1 MEIPR
6 EKLIEP
12 ERSDFIRAFYWTEEA
27 LFILD
32 QRKLPLKEVYF
43 RAENLDSVRRAI
55 REMLVRGAPA
65 IGIVTAIGIYV
76 GLKEIERKKKFPL
89 SLKKLEGYFREME
102 WKLSTA
108 RPTAVNLFWAL
119 ERMKRLF
126 EKILSKWKEEKIEYL
141 DRTHFEGLLGEV
153 KREALSIW
161 EEDILANLQMGEFGS
176 ELLPEGGIL
185 THCNTGALATGGYG
199 TALGVIRRAFEK
211 EKKIQVFVD
220 ETRPYLQ
227 GARLT
232 AWELSKV
239 KVPYIIITD
248 NSAGFLMKKGLIKA
262 VIVGADRIARNGDT
276 ANKIGTYSLA
286 VLARHHGIPFYI
298 CAPSSTFDLNTPS
311 GKEIPIEERSQEEVL
326 YCAGKKITPKRAKAL
341 NLAFDVTPSEYIS
354 AFITEK
360 GIIYP
365 PYEKN
370 LVRMLGYG

>member
-1 MEIPR
+1 MDLHR
-6 EKLIEP
+6 ENLIEP
-12 ERSDFIRAFYWTEEA
+12 EKADFIRPFIWTEEA
-27 LFILD
+27 LYILD
-32 QRKLPLKEVYF
+32 QRKLPLKEKYIK
-43 RAENLDSVRRAI
+43 AETLEDVRSAI

-65 IGIVTAIGIYV
+65 IGIVAAIGIYV

-89 SLKKLEGYFREME
+89 SLKKLENYFGEME

-119 ERMKRLF
+119 ERIK
-126 EKILSKWKEEKIEYL
+126 KV
-141 DRTHFEGLLGEV
+141 FEGYLLRWNKENTEKVDKERFSELLEGI
-153 KREALSIW
+153 KKEALSIW
-161 EEDILANLQMGEFGS
+161 EEDILANLKMAELGS

-199 TALGVIRRAFEK
+199 TALGVIRKAFEK
-211 EKKIQVFVD
+211 GKKIKVFVD

-248 NSAGFLMKKGLIKA
+248 NSAGFLMRKGLIKA

-286 VLARHHGIPFYI
+286 VLAKTHGIPFYI
-298 CAPSSTFDLNTPS
+298 CAPSSTFDLKTPS
-311 GKEIPIEERSQEEVL
+311 GEKIPIEERNEREVL
-326 YCAGKKITPKRAKAL
+326 YCAGKRIAPKRAKAL
-341 NLAFDVTPSEYIS
+341 NLAFDVTPSEYIT

-360 GIIYP
+360 GVIYP
-365 PYEKN
+365 PFEENILKVMGN
-370 LVRMLGYG
+370 V

>member
-1 MEIPR
+1 MDLPR
-6 EKLIEP
+6 VSLIEP
-12 ERSDFIRAFYWTEEA
+12 KGADFIRPFYWTEEA

-32 QRKLPLKEVYF
+32 QRKLPLREVYF
-43 RAENLDSVRRAI
+43 KAETLEGVRRSI

-89 SLKKLEGYFREME
+89 SLKRLEGYFREME

-119 ERMKRLF
+119 ERMKRIFDNYLIQW
-126 EKILSKWKEEKIEYL
+126 EK
-141 DRTHFEGLLGEV
+141 EGLEKNDKELFAKLLEAI
-153 KREALSIW
+153 KKEALTIW
-161 EEDILANLQMGEFGS
+161 EEDILANLKMGELGS
-176 ELLPEGGIL
+176 KLLPEGGIL

-199 TALGVIRRAFEK
+199 TALGVIRKAFEK
-211 EKKIQVFVD
+211 GKKIQVFVD

-239 KVPYIIITD
+239 RIPYIIITD
-248 NSAGFLMKKGLIKA
+248 NSAGFLMKRGLIKA

-311 GKEIPIEERSQEEVL
+311 GEKIPIEERDEKEVL
-326 YCAGKKITPKRAKAL
+326 YCAGKRITPKRAKAL
-341 NLAFDVTPSEYIS
+341 NLAFDVTPSEYIT
-354 AFITEK
+354 AFITER

-365 PYEKN
+365 PFEENILKLMGN
-370 LVRMLGYG
+370 G